1 MLKQNNVTKKQ
12 VIRAFLSL
20 LRRKHDNACQSTRNE
35 CFLALGTTTGKRVN
49 SILYGGKE
57 QYYEQRLLFSVFHIV
72 RYENDKMHV
81 SPIVLENE
89 RNYLKL
95 F

>member
-49 SILYGGKE
+49 STLYGGKE
-57 QYYEQRLLFSVFHIV
+57 QYYEQRLFSVYFILLGT
-72 RYENDKMHV
+72 KTTKCM
-81 SPIVLENE
+81 
-89 RNYLKL
+89 
-95 F
+95 